1 MTAERRTGPGTS
13 LRDLARARPGRRH
26 RASSWDRTGGNDDR
40 FHVLPGQTTTLLDVD
55 GAGIITHI
63 WVTTQGDEEHHL
75 RKAVLRIYWDGEQTP
90 SVEVPV
96 GDFFGMGHA
105 ITRPFESAA
114 LTMSAQDGKSF
125 NCFFA
130 MPFAHGARVT
140 VTSDCATEELLFY
153 YYIDYEAHERL
164 DDDLLRFHAQWRR
177 QNPCDGLPAEAA
189 AELSNDDFEFGG
201 KNIGGE
207 GNYVI
212 LEATGRGH
220 YVGCNLNVT
229 NLRQTAQWNWY
240 GEGDDMIWVDQDRGD
255 WPPRLHGTGTEDYFN
270 TAWCPAE
277 VVSAPY
283 HGMPLPGGP
292 NWSGQISLYRL
303 HIEDPVLFER
313 DIRVT
318 IEHGHNNQRSDDYSS
333 TAYWY
338 QTEPHAPFPPLPHV
352 SDRLPAT
359 PPSLPD

>member
-1 MTAERRTGPGTS
+1 MTVERLTGPGTS

-26 RASSWDRTGGNDDR
+26 RSSSWDRTGGNDDR
-40 FHVLPGQTTTLLDVD
+40 FHVQPGQTATLLDVE

-63 WVTTQGDEEHHL
+63 WVTTQSDEEHHL
-75 RKAVLRIYWDGEQTP
+75 RKAVLRMYWDGEQTP

-105 ITRPFESAA
+105 TTRPFESTA
-114 LTMSAQDGKSF
+114 LTMSAQDGKSL

-130 MPFAHGARVT
+130 MPFARGARVT
-140 VTSDCATEELLFY
+140 VTSDCAGEELLFY

-177 QNPCDGLPAEAA
+177 QNPCDGLPEAA
-189 AELSNDDFEFGG
+189 ASGMSNDEFEFGG
-201 KNIGGE
+201 QNIGGE

-212 LEATGRGH
+212 LEAAGRGH

-229 NLRQTAQWNWY
+229 NLRQTEKWNWY

-270 TAWCPAE
+270 TAWCPAQ

-303 HIEDPVLFER
+303 HIEDPILFER
-313 DIRVT
+313 NIRVT

-338 QTEPHAPFPPLPHV
+338 QTEPHAPFPALPGV
-352 SDRLPAT
+352 ADRLPTT
-359 PPSLPD
+359 PPSPAV